1 MAAIVVNT
9 VFLCI
14 DYYGKSEKLTRILE
28 LANLIFVVIFSIEMV
43 LKITALG
50 FTYYWHVNWN
60 KFDCIIVIMSLIAID
75 GRLLESVGF
84 NVTALRIIRVSR
96 LLRMVKT
103 S

>member
-1 MAAIVVNT
+1 MT
-9 VFLCI
+9 
-14 DYYGKSEKLTRILE
+14 
-28 LANLIFVVIFSIEMV
+28 FVVIFFIEMI

-60 KFDCIIVIMSLIAID
+60 KFDFIIVLMSLVALD